1 MIAQLN
7 IGRDGATP
15 ADAPWPDSETRA
27 APASKRLT
35 LILLALA
42 LAAAAL
48 LFASTNDRLARAF
61 DDMTAR
67 WTADPVAAAKAAK
80 QAAKQQA
87 IAKLITETE
96 ADATV
101 PAAEGA
107 DAVARNALL
116 PISTLPVEAARPFLL
131 PTVSQVQATN
141 AQRCLTQAIYY
152 EAATESDAGKAA
164 VAQVILNRMRH
175 PAYPNTVCGVIYQG
189 ASRPGCQFSFA
200 CDGAMRRA
208 PAPALWQRSAEIA
221 RAALSGHVETSVGM
235 ATHYHANYVLPR
247 WAPKLTKVEQ
257 IGAHI
262 FYRWPGSWGKPR
274 AFSDGYAGAEWIPA
288 FDQLYHGA
296 AATALALAP
305 GEVAAIDVSAPV
317 VRDPTDRR
325 AETDVGGR
333 VDMTK
338 GWVPNIPDP
347 TQSKSRFDSLTSQQ
361 GAEAASAPPPPSGQ

>member
-1 MIAQLN
+1 MIAELN
-7 IGRDGATP
+7 IGRDGAAAT
-15 ADAPWPDSETRA
+15 DAPWVDTETVRHGS
-27 APASKRLT
+27 SKSLKI
-35 LILLALA
+35 ILLAFA
-42 LAAAAL
+42 LVAAAI
-48 LFASTNDRLARAF
+48 LFASSNDRLSRGFETLVAG
-61 DDMTAR
+61 
-67 WTADPVAAAKAAK
+67 WTADPVVTAKVAK
-80 QAAKQQA
+80 QKA

-96 ADATV
+96 TDSIV
-101 PAAEGA
+101 PTAEGA
-107 DAVARNALL
+107 DAVAGNALL
-116 PISTLPVEAARPFLL
+116 PVSALPVEAARPFIM
-131 PTVSQVQATN
+131 PTLSVVQASN

-189 ASRPGCQFSFA
+189 SSRPGCQFSFA

-208 PAPALWQRSAEIA
+208 PVPALWRRSAEIA

-247 WAPKLTKVEQ
+247 WAPKLTKIEQ

-274 AFSDGYAGAEWIPA
+274 AFSDAYAGAEWIPA
-288 FDQLYHGA
+288 FSQLYQGGA
-296 AATALALAP
+296 ATEALP
-305 GEVAAIDVSAPV
+305 GEIVAIDAVAP

-325 AETDVGGR
+325 TDTDVGGR

-347 TQSKSRFDSLTSQQ
+347 TQSKSRFDSLTTQQ
-361 GAEAASAPPPPSGQ
+361 GTQIASEPQSGK

>member
-1 MIAQLN
+1 MIPHLN
-7 IGRDGATP
+7 IGGDGAIPT
-15 ADAPWPDSETRA
+15 DAPWPDSEA
-27 APASKRLT
+27 LAPPSSKKLK
-35 LILLALA
+35 LVLLVLALT
-42 LAAAAL
+42 AAAL
-48 LFASTNDRLARAF
+48 LVASTNDRLARAF
-61 DDMTAR
+61 EDMTTR
-67 WTADPVAAAKAAK
+67 WTADPVATAK
-80 QAAKQQA
+80 AAKQQA

-96 ADATV
+96 ADSIV
-101 PAAEGA
+101 PTAEGA

-131 PTVSQVQATN
+131 PTISQVQASN

-189 ASRPGCQFSFA
+189 SSRPGCQFSFA

-208 PAPALWQRSAEIA
+208 PVPALWRRSAEIA
-221 RAALSGHVETSVGM
+221 RAALTGHVETSVGM

-288 FDQLYHGA
+288 FSQLYQGGA
-296 AATALALAP
+296 ITDLAP
-305 GEVAAIDVSAPV
+305 GEVAGIDAVAP

-325 AETDVGGR
+325 TDTDVGGR
-333 VDMTK
+333 VDVTK

-347 TQSKSRFDSLTSQQ
+347 TQSKSRFDSLTTQQ
-361 GAEAASAPPPPSGQ
+361 GAQAASAPPSDK

>member
-1 MIAQLN
+1 MIPELN
-7 IGRDGATP
+7 IGGDGAT
-15 ADAPWPDSETRA
+15 AAKAPWADPETLDQ
-27 APASKRLT
+27 PLSKKVKLV
-35 LILLALA
+35 LLSLA

-48 LFASTNDRLARAF
+48 LFASTNDRIARIFESVVAS
-61 DDMTAR
+61 
-67 WTADPVAAAKAAK
+67 WSADPVATAKVAR
-80 QAAKQQA
+80 QQA

-96 ADATV
+96 TDSIV
-101 PAAEGA
+101 PTAEGA

-116 PISTLPVEAARPFLL
+116 PISTLPVEAARPFLM
-131 PTVSQVQATN
+131 PTISLTQATN

-189 ASRPGCQFSFA
+189 SSRPGCQFSFA
-200 CDGAMRRA
+200 CDGAMSR
-208 PAPALWQRSAEIA
+208 PPVPALWRRSAEIA
-221 RAALSGHVETSVGM
+221 RAALAGHVETSVGM

-262 FYRWPGSWGKPR
+262 FYRWPGSWGKPK
-274 AFSDGYAGAEWIPA
+274 AFSDAYAGAEWIPA
-288 FDQLYHGA
+288 FSQLYHGA
-296 AATALALAP
+296 AAAADLPGDIVATDAIAP
-305 GEVAAIDVSAPV
+305 

-325 AETDVGGR
+325 TDTDVGGR

-347 TQSKSRFDSLTSQQ
+347 TQSKSRFDSLTTQQ
-361 GAEAASAPPPPSGQ
+361 GSPTAPEPQSDK